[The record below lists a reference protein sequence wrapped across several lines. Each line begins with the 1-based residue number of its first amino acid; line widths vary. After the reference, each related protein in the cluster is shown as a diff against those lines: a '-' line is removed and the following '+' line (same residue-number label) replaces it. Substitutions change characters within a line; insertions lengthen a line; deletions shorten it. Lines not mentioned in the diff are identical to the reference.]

1 MRWVARPLD
10 FFVLKQAKPF
20 KDPLNGFFF
29 DEWISFCKSFYCDYL
44 AVFV

>member
-20 KDPLNGFFF
+20 KDPLNGFFLMNG
-29 DEWISFCKSFYCDYL
+29 YL
-44 AVFV
+44 SVNHFIVII